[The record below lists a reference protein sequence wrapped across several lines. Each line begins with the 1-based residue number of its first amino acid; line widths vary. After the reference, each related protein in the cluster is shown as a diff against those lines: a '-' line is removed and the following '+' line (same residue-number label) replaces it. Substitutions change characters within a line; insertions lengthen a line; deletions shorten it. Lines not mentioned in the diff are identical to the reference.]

1 MQSFF
6 ESHVCVKTGILR
18 GLRELASHQFPNTFQ
33 KKKDLTSSRLGI
45 LEERPCVQRR
55 LVPCTHEDPWL
66 LFQPLVSLRLR

>member
-33 KKKDLTSSRLGI
+33 KKKDLTTSRLPWYPD
-45 LEERPCVQRR
+45 RNPRR
-55 LVPCTHEDPWL
+55 KT
-66 LFQPLVSLRLR
+66 LRSTPVGALHT

>member
-33 KKKDLTSSRLGI
+33 KKKDLTSSRL
-45 LEERPCVQRR
+45 EESPCVQRW

>member
-33 KKKDLTSSRLGI
+33 KKKDLTSSRLSD
-45 LEERPCVQRR
+45 RNPRR
-55 LVPCTHEDPWL
+55 KT
-66 LFQPLVSLRLR
+66 LRSTPVGALHT

>member
-33 KKKDLTSSRLGI
+33 KKKDLTSSRLSGYPDTMVGI
-45 LEERPCVQRR
+45 LEERPWRSTPVGA
-55 LVPCTHEDPWL
+55 LHT
-66 LFQPLVSLRLR
+66 